1 MILLLREA
9 AHVDKLG
16 FEQFYRGMVALMQKD
31 KPGTLFDKQLVLSTL
46 IKLASL
52 QEKRVEAMSAQE
64 QKLGIVSP
72 RLDRMI
78 WHLEESLV
86 RMQRIRFD
94 LGLDQ
99 RVLPLSWSE
108 STERQVELRQK
119 ADVQR
124 QCVEAYAEA
133 EQAFKSLEA
142 EHPIGDAGRLSVQN
156 SDNDV
161 NR

>member
-1 MILLLREA
+1 MQNDEA
-9 AHVDKLG
+9 D
-16 FEQFYRGMVALMQKD
+16 
-31 KPGTLFDKQLVLSTL
+31 TLFDKMVVLNTLV
-46 IKLASL
+46 KLAKL
-52 QEKRVEAMSAQE
+52 QDQRVDAMRTQE
-64 QKLGIVSP
+64 QKLGIIDA
-72 RLDRMI
+72 RLDKMI

-142 EHPIGDAGRLSVQN
+142 EHPI
-156 SDNDV
+156 
-161 NR
+161 